1 MTPIVFKMR
10 FTDPRTKRRS
20 TPQRNASHVQYIG
33 EREHALIAEKE
44 ENHVRYIGERSHA
57 ALTAKQNGLFGKIRG
72 EYSNSYDTA
81 DVQKYVREMSTT
93 HRNIYWSVYSFTP
106 ESAAQAGLNSL
117 NEWEDWV
124 KLRSYEIAEHMKI
137 RYDDLEYIAAV
148 HLKEGQPHV
157 HVGFWDKSQ
166 EIFRKTISPVI
177 ADNIRIDAIKHTFRE
192 QFNALHNRENE
203 LITQMREM
211 TAQALSEENGATLAK
226 VQQMMNALKEKIP
239 AKGRCAYQYMPQDI
253 KVDLYNIM
261 AELINNCEQLHALY
275 ADILDT
281 RETYNELLQ
290 NDDSEWGH
298 YQCELYKDKLVDEI
312 TNKMGNTI
320 LRAIVEQRRA
330 DRAEK
335 AAANHQP
342 HNSALDVTMAALDLL
357 NSISRRDMD
366 RLSQYSK
373 NVFGRGDLSK
383 EAIMDL
389 IYKLGLS
396 QERDY

>member
-1 MTPIVFKMR
+1 MTPIVFKIR
-10 FTDPRTKRRS
+10 FTDSRTNRRS
-20 TPQRNASHVQYIG
+20 TPQRNAKHVQYIG
-33 EREHALIAEKE
+33 EREHALIAEKDE
-44 ENHVRYIGERSHA
+44 SHVKYIGERFHA
-57 ALTAKQNGLFGKIRG
+57 ALTAKKNGLFGKIRG
-72 EYSNSYDTA
+72 EYTNSYDTA
-81 DVQKYVREMSTT
+81 DVQKYVQEMSTT

-117 NEWEDWV
+117 KEWEDWV
-124 KLRSYEIAEHMKI
+124 KLRTYEIAEHLKI
-137 RYDDLEYIAAV
+137 RYDDMEYIAAV

-166 EIFRKTISPVI
+166 EIFRKTVSPVI
-177 ADNIRIDAIKHTFRE
+177 ANRIRIDAIKHTFRK
-192 QFNALHNRENE
+192 QFTALHNRENE

-211 TAQALSEENGATLAK
+211 TAQALSEENGAVLAK
-226 VQQMMNALKEKIP
+226 VQQMMNELKEKIP

-253 KVDLYNIM
+253 KIELYNIM

-281 RETYNELLQ
+281 RETYNELLH

-298 YQCELYKDKLVDEI
+298 YQTELYKDKLVDEI

-330 DRAEK
+330 DRIEK
-335 AAANHQP
+335 IAASHKAT
-342 HNSALDVTMAALDLL
+342 SVLDVAVAALSLL

>member
-1 MTPIVFKMR
+1 
-10 FTDPRTKRRS
+10 
-20 TPQRNASHVQYIG
+20 
-33 EREHALIAEKE
+33 
-44 ENHVRYIGERSHA
+44 
-57 ALTAKQNGLFGKIRG
+57 
-72 EYSNSYDTA
+72 
-81 DVQKYVREMSTT
+81 
-93 HRNIYWSVYSFTP
+93 
-106 ESAAQAGLNSL
+106 
-117 NEWEDWV
+117 
-124 KLRSYEIAEHMKI
+124 
-137 RYDDLEYIAAV
+137 
-148 HLKEGQPHV
+148 
-157 HVGFWDKSQ
+157 
-166 EIFRKTISPVI
+166 
-177 ADNIRIDAIKHTFRE
+177 
-192 QFNALHNRENE
+192 
-203 LITQMREM
+203 MREM
-211 TAQALSEENGATLAK
+211 TAQALSEENGAVLAK
-226 VQQMMNALKEKIP
+226 VQQMMNELKEKIP

-253 KVDLYNIM
+253 KIDLYNIM

-281 RETYNELLQ
+281 RETYNELLH

-298 YQCELYKDKLVDEI
+298 YQTELYKDKLVDEI

-330 DRAEK
+330 DRIEK
-335 AAANHQP
+335 IAASHKAT
-342 HNSALDVTMAALDLL
+342 SVLDVAVAALSLL

>member
-1 MTPIVFKMR
+1 
-10 FTDPRTKRRS
+10 
-20 TPQRNASHVQYIG
+20 
-33 EREHALIAEKE
+33 
-44 ENHVRYIGERSHA
+44 
-57 ALTAKQNGLFGKIRG
+57 
-72 EYSNSYDTA
+72 
-81 DVQKYVREMSTT
+81 
-93 HRNIYWSVYSFTP
+93 
-106 ESAAQAGLNSL
+106 
-117 NEWEDWV
+117 
-124 KLRSYEIAEHMKI
+124 MKI

-166 EIFRKTISPVI
+166 EIFRKTVSPVI

-203 LITQMREM
+203 LITQMRDI
-211 TAQALSEENGATLAK
+211 TAQTLLDGNNAVLAK
-226 VQQMMNALKEKIP
+226 VQQLMNELKGKIP
-239 AKGRCAYQYMPQDI
+239 AKGRCVYQYMPQDI

-281 RETYNELLQ
+281 RETYNELLH

-298 YQCELYKDKLVDEI
+298 YQTELYKDKLVDEI

-342 HNSALDVTMAALDLL
+342 HNSALDVAMAALSLL

-366 RLSQYSK
+366 MLSQYSK